1 MDGSGIRGRQGW
13 TDTARVNE
21 ASWMRL
27 TGLGAMQIRL
37 RRFIIRG

>member
-27 TGLGAMQIRL
+27 TGAMQIRL